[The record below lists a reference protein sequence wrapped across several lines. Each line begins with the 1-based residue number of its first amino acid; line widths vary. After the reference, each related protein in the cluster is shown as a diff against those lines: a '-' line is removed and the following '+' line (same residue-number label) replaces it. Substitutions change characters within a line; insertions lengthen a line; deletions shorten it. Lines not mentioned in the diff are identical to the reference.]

1 MKNLR
6 TLVVFLGL
14 FIIASGSAWADA
26 KSDKERE
33 DVISYSFRYGL
44 GAAYLSDLDAS
55 VKQVYMETIKMKEP
69 AQIIGLKKEL
79 ADFTKAV
86 HRFDAQVKAHRAALL
101 KECLEKTPKHI
112 HDLCKRDLAK

>member
-33 DVISYSFRYGL
+33 DVISYNFRYGL

-69 AQIIGLKKEL
+69 TQIIGLKKEL

-86 HRFDAQVKAHRAALL
+86 LRFDAKVKAYRANLL
-101 KECLEKTPKHI
+101 KECLQKTPKSL
-112 HDLCKRDLAK
+112 HDNCVKDLKK

>member
-26 KSDKERE
+26 KSDKKRE
-33 DVISYSFRYGL
+33 DVISYHFRYGI
-44 GAAYLSDLDAS
+44 GAVSISDIEAS
-55 VKQVYMETIKMKEP
+55 MRPIKQETLKMEEH
-69 AQIIGLKKEL
+69 ARFGLKKEFGE
-79 ADFTKAV
+79 FTKAV

-101 KECLEKTPKHI
+101 KECLAKTPKHI

>member
-1 MKNLR
+1 MKNLH
-6 TLVVFLGL
+6 TLVVSLSL
-14 FIIASGSAWADA
+14 LITSGFALADT

-55 VKQVYMETIKMKEP
+55 MKQVYMETIKMKEP

-79 ADFTKAV
+79 ADFTKAAL
-86 HRFDAQVKAHRAALL
+86 RFDAQVKAYRANLL
-101 KECLEKTPKHI
+101 KECLQKTPKSL
-112 HDLCKRDLAK
+112 HDKCVKDLKK

>member
-14 FIIASGSAWADA
+14 FLAIGSAWADT

-33 DVISYSFRYGL
+33 DVISYNFRYGL

-79 ADFTKAV
+79 ADFAKAAL
-86 HRFDAQVKAHRAALL
+86 RFDAQVKAYRANLL
-101 KECLEKTPKHI
+101 KECLQKTPKSL
-112 HDLCKRDLAK
+112 HDKCVKDLKK